1 LGNSPKFGASILAIP
16 HLKKAE
22 ALLKK
27 EEQKVPRSQLGA
39 GEISHCC
46 TIYSDYRTVG
56 KLLLSQSSCSIEKS
70 MYLTPIL
77 NYHMMYIFPLFPFL
91 CPLGLPKQHTHH
103 ARFRNEEKL
112 MKDVNAALADS
123 QQASLPSGELTVCYG
138 KIHHAI
144 HGKIHYFYSHFP
156 LLC

>member
-1 LGNSPKFGASILAIP
+1 
-16 HLKKAE
+16 
-22 ALLKK
+22 
-27 EEQKVPRSQLGA
+27 
-39 GEISHCC
+39 
-46 TIYSDYRTVG
+46 
-56 KLLLSQSSCSIEKS
+56 

-112 MKDVNAALADS
+112 MKEVNAALADS